1 MDIEYVRKKYYEY
14 QNKKQTKLP
23 SFNIVETSK
32 YSPFGFK
39 SIQKNYTIILLNL
52 KSIEVFLTTIII
64 LLIGVYS
71 MNLLIFMME

>member
-32 YSPFGFK
+32 YSPFWVQIDTEK
-39 SIQKNYTIILLNL
+39 LYNNIIEL
-52 KSIEVFLTTIII
+52 KINRSF
-64 LLIGVYS
+64 
-71 MNLLIFMME
+71 F